1 MMITLVDLQVPR
13 DAGDPLREEGN
24 LYLGGARV
32 PVRTCVVTDDFG
44 LSGCAQQDVY
54 FKLFCDW
61 GAL

>member
-1 MMITLVDLQVPR
+1 MITLVALQVLR

-32 PVRTCVVTDDFG
+32 PVRTPVVTDDFG
-44 LSGCAQQDVY
+44 LSGGAQQDVY
-54 FKLFCDW
+54 FYSSAIW